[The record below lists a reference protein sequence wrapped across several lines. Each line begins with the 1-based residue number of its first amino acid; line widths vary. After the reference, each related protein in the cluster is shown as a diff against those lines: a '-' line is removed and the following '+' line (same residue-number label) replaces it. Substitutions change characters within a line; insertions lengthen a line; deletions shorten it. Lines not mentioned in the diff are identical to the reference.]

1 VGWRGALI
9 AGVRPRRSRHQK
21 EEDYMKRNILLL
33 IHGMV
38 PEKNPANPGNEI
50 YFFWKNIRDSS
61 SDGVLNAR
69 IPEPQVLSVEWG
81 HQLPTDILDPMRL
94 RKDKR
99 IMAAENK
106 VLEKIFSNW
115 SDTWS
120 PQAKIAHEIHKSI
133 FITGV
138 GDVIYFCGGEG
149 EQQVREVV
157 YQKLFEKLKEF
168 ENDSICLHI
177 ITHSLGVTIS
187 HDFLFNIFRT
197 DHSPSHSQFNDQ
209 FNELRKK
216 ATDGNLELGTFICAA
231 SQLPLLLLRSQ
242 NVVDTLASGNLLN
255 PEDVGVKGDKI
266 QWLLFYDKRDLLS
279 LPTKAL
285 YRQSSASNI
294 REVLVENDAPGIL
307 PNFAASHTGYWS
319 NATVRNLVREILIT
333 NTVTG

>member
-1 VGWRGALI
+1 
-9 AGVRPRRSRHQK
+9 
-21 EEDYMKRNILLL
+21 MKRNILLL

-38 PEKNPANPGNEI
+38 PETNPANPGNEI

-69 IPEPQVLSVEWG
+69 IPESQVLSVEWG
-81 HQLPTDILDPMRL
+81 HQLPTDILDPMQL
-94 RKDKR
+94 REDKR
-99 IMAAENK
+99 VMAAENK

-115 SDTWS
+115 SDTCS

-133 FITGV
+133 LITGV
-138 GDVIYFCGGEG
+138 GDVIYFCGGQG
-149 EQQVREVV
+149 EQRVREVV
-157 YQKLFEKLKEF
+157 YRQLFEKLKDF
-168 ENDSICLHI
+168 INDSICLHI

-197 DHSPSHSQFNDQ
+197 DHSPSNIQ
-209 FNELRKK
+209 FNELREK
-216 ATDGNLELGTFICAA
+216 ANDGSLELGTFICAA

-242 NVVDTLASGNLLN
+242 NVVDTLANGNLLN
-255 PEDVGVKGDKI
+255 PADVGVKGDKV

-279 LPTKAL
+279 LLTKAL
-285 YRQSSASNI
+285 YQQSLVSNI